1 VTAHSTALVV
11 GGGVSGLVCAYSLR
25 KAGIDTQ
32 LLEASSRPGGVIRS
46 ERRDGFLLELG
57 PQSFSGTAPL
67 LELCRGLGIDG
78 QLVQAPPRTP
88 RYVLVG
94 GALRKVPLSPRAFF
108 ASSLF
113 SIGTKWTILRDAFG
127 TSHPPEQDE
136 SIAAFVRRK
145 FSAELLEKL
154 VGPLVSG
161 IYAGDPEQLSLRGAF
176 PQVHEAE
183 KSAGSI
189 VRGMMRSVKTTKE
202 APKERPSLLTFR
214 EGNETLIRALAA
226 SLGDALRCN
235 AEVIAIQRRTKGGAE
250 GYEVCLSAAGRDE
263 TLEVDHLI
271 VATPTNAAAE
281 LLRQIGAGFESAL
294 QGIPYA
300 PVAVVSLGYRKSDVG
315 HPLEGFGFLVP
326 RSSGLE
332 ILGSVWNSPLFPNRA
347 PDGKVLLTSFVGGV
361 TNPQA
366 ITRSPQELISLV
378 HREIAPVLKIRQEP
392 VFSSVN
398 IYQRAI
404 PQYNLGHGERL
415 ASLEALRAKYPGL
428 WLIGNYLRGPAIGA
442 CVEQAL
448 AVTGE
453 IAKHIPIETRDSS
466 AHGNLPYSSTGDE
479 EA

>member
-11 GGGVSGLVCAYSLR
+11 GGGISGLVCAYALR

-32 LLEASSRPGGVIRS
+32 LLEASARPGGVIRS

-57 PQSFSGTAPL
+57 PQSFSGTAPV
-67 LELCRGLGIDG
+67 LELCQELGISR
-78 QLVQAPPRTP
+78 QLVQAPPRVP
-88 RYVLVG
+88 RYVLVE
-94 GALRKVPLSPRAFF
+94 GALRIVPLSPPAFL
-108 ASSLF
+108 ASSLLNA
-113 SIGTKWTILRDAFG
+113 GTKWSVLRDLFG
-127 TSHPPEQDE
+127 KSQPPEPDE
-136 SIAAFVRRK
+136 SVAAFVRRK

-154 VGPLVSG
+154 AGPFVSG

-226 SLGDALRCN
+226 NLGDALRCN
-235 AEVIAIQRRTKGGAE
+235 AEVIAIQRRTKGSVE

-263 TLEVDHLI
+263 TLEADHLI

-300 PVAVVSLGYRKSDVG
+300 PVAVVSLGYRMNAVG
-315 HPLEGFGFLVP
+315 NTLDGFGFLVP
-326 RSSGLE
+326 RSAGLE
-332 ILGSVWNSPLFPNRA
+332 ILGSVWNSSLFPNRA
-347 PDGKVLLTSFVGGV
+347 PDGKVLLTSFVGGA

-366 ITRSPQELISLV
+366 VRRSSEALASLV
-378 HREIAPVLKIRQEP
+378 HREIAPVLEIRQEP
-392 VFSSVN
+392 VFSNVE
-398 IYQRAI
+398 IYHRAI
-404 PQYNLGHGERL
+404 PQYNLGHGERI
-415 ASLEALRAKYPGL
+415 AALEALRAKYPGL
-428 WLIGNYLRGPAIGA
+428 WLTGNYLRGPAIGS

-448 AVTGE
+448 TVAGE
-453 IAKHIPIETRDSS
+453 ISKQVPE
-466 AHGNLPYSSTGDE
+466 
-479 EA
+479 